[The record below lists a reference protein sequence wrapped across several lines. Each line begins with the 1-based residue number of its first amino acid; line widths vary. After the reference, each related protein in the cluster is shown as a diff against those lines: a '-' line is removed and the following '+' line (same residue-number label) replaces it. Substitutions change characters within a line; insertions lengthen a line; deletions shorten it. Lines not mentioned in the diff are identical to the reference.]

1 MKEELF
7 ESILQEAEVSGA
19 GPGFTIGNTKVLP
32 SYNYDGSN
40 NKWGWQHSAAADLTY
55 KRPRTDGGT
64 GYYAIIKYIVEHPFC
79 KRREIIDALWHGT
92 KSRGQ
97 FSSEFTALHRDG
109 FFRITNKWEYIPTG
123 RAVEFVAE
131 HEGKEIINPSDEEI
145 EDHEADSEE
154 E

>member
-1 MKEELF
+1 MTEELF
-7 ESILQEAEVSGA
+7 ESILKESD
-19 GPGFTIGNTKVLP
+19 GFTIGNTKVLP
-32 SYNYDGSN
+32 TPPASRSQAELSYTRPNIGS
-40 NKWGWQHSAAADLTY
+40 
-55 KRPRTDGGT
+55 

-123 RAVEFVAE
+123 KAVDFIAK
-131 HEGKEIINPSDEEI
+131 HEGRDIINPSEEEI
-145 EDHEADSEE
+145 EDHEADEE
-154 E
+154 

>member
-7 ESILQEAEVSGA
+7 ESILQEAEGD
-19 GPGFTIGNTKVLP
+19 GFTIGNTKVLP
-32 SYNYDGSN
+32 SYKYDGGKGYMWN
-40 NKWGWQHSAAADLTY
+40 HSAAADLTY
-55 KRPRTDGGT
+55 KRPRTDSKT

-79 KRREIIDALWHGT
+79 KRREIIDALWGPSY
-92 KSRGQ
+92 SRGQ
-97 FSSEFTALHRDG
+97 FSCEFTALHRDG
-109 FFRITNKWEYIPTG
+109 FIRITNKWEYIPTG
-123 RAVEFVAE
+123 KAVEFVAK

>member
-32 SYNYDGSN
+32 SYKYDGGKGYMWN
-40 NKWGWQHSAAADLTY
+40 HSAAADLTY
-55 KRPRTDGGT
+55 KRPRTDGRT

-79 KRREIIDALWHGT
+79 KRREIIDAIWHGT

-131 HEGKEIINPSDEEI
+131 HEGKEIINPSEEEI
-145 EDHEADSEE
+145 EDHEVDSEE